1 MDVYRIVEG
10 VIKNKRCS
18 NNINDDNRVDVQ
30 PKYRFIDI
38 AIEGGGNSSGSLIT
52 STNGIIDYK

>member
-1 MDVYRIVEG
+1 MNCRRW
-10 VIKNKRCS
+10 NQNSSCS

-38 AIEGGGNSSGSLIT
+38 AIEGGGNSSGSSIT